1 MKVKVFTLPWRAD
14 GEGFDDAEV
23 TAFLAER
30 TAIEVSEHF
39 FVHEKTP
46 VLVLVVT
53 WRGGDAGARPSR
65 AARPDDRPDPSAA
78 LTPDERQRY
87 EALRTWRNQH
97 ARKTGRPP
105 YVVFTNRQAA
115 DIARKAPA
123 TRAALEEIQ
132 GIGTSRVE
140 DYGDE
145 LLALLA
151 SLARATSEPPA
162 GGPGQQR
169 DG

>member
-1 MKVKVFTLPWRAD
+1 MKVKVFTLAWRPD
-14 GEGFDDAEV
+14 GGGFDDAEL
-23 TAFLAER
+23 ASFLAER

-53 WRGGDAGARPSR
+53 YRGGDAGARPSR
-65 AARPDDRPDPSAA
+65 DDARSRAANPAEE
-78 LTPDERQRY
+78 LTPDERRRY

-97 ARKTGRPP
+97 ARNTGRPP

-115 DIARKAPA
+115 DIARKAPS
-123 TRAALEEIQ
+123 TRGELGEVQ
-132 GIGTSRVE
+132 GIGASRVE
-140 DYGDE
+140 DFGNE
-145 LLALLA
+145 VLALLG
-151 SLARATSEPPA
+151 SLAEATSDPSDGGAAA
-162 GGPGQQR
+162 G